1 MGHTLNDLA
10 NDFHAIRNGDA
21 IDAFVSRYA
30 LSQADSGK
38 YPHVRNL
45 LEVYEGTVCETKITF
60 LHRWHDPSQAFS
72 IQPDINKLELHI
84 EGARRLTTEYADA
97 L

>member
-1 MGHTLNDLA
+1 MA
-10 NDFHAIRNGDA
+10 RESPPFPRSARQP
-21 IDAFVSRYA
+21 
-30 LSQADSGK
+30 QA
-38 YPHVRNL
+38 
-45 LEVYEGTVCETKITF
+45 EGREDVNF

-84 EGARRLTTEYADA
+84 EGARRLNTEYADA

>member
-1 MGHTLNDLA
+1 MSNPMFCASRKPSCPTMRSLGN
-10 NDFHAIRNGDA
+10 
-21 IDAFVSRYA
+21 VSPRSA
-30 LSQADSGK
+30 RQPQA
-38 YPHVRNL
+38 
-45 LEVYEGTVCETKITF
+45 EGREDVNF